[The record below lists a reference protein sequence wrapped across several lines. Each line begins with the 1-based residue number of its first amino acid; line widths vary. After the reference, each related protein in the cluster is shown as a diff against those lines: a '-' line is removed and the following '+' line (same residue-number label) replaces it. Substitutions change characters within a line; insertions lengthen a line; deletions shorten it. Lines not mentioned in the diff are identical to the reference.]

1 MFCTAYVGYGLIT
14 WTPSIFATVYHLPV
28 PEALQDAFIVNLVG
42 FCGTCSALLLVD
54 RLPRRIFFLTSFLG
68 AGIPLL
74 LLGVLGGGVTVT
86 VLITLVAI
94 ARAFMSF
101 ALTAVYVYVPEVY
114 PTRMRALGTGTSSS
128 WMRVASFVGP
138 MVIGAILVH
147 ATVGAVFLMFS
158 GVAAIGALTAI
169 LLLIESRGRILEEV
183 SP

>member
-1 MFCTAYVGYGLIT
+1 
-14 WTPSIFATVYHLPV
+14 
-28 PEALQDAFIVNLVG
+28 
-42 FCGTCSALLLVD
+42 
-54 RLPRRIFFLTSFLG
+54 
-68 AGIPLL
+68 
-74 LLGVLGGGVTVT
+74 
-86 VLITLVAI
+86 
-94 ARAFMSF
+94 MSF

-138 MVIGAILVH
+138 MVIGAILVY

-158 GVAAIGALTAI
+158 GVAAVGALTAI